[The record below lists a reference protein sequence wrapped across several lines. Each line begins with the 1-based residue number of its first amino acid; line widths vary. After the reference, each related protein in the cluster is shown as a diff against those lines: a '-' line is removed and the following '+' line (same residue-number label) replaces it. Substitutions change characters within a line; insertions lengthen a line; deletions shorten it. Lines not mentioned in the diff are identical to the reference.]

1 MRALSLSICTLS
13 FPSLS
18 VKNPEDSLTRVEY
31 QHQWP
36 LFSLQRLNP
45 KDWLQKR
52 HVLVPSHYRFPSWI
66 RFALF
71 FRRCAAARFALSVD
85 SSNEREFT
93 RKARSRWSVYVSPVL
108 SLRKFFS
115 NETTARTKES
125 LKEFCIAKQQY
136 NLFVQFYVFCLDFPH
151 VVIFFRF

>member
-1 MRALSLSICTLS
+1 MSNSVRALSLSLSICTLS

-18 VKNPEDSLTRVEY
+18 VKDPEDSLTRVEY
-31 QHQWP
+31 HHQCS

-71 FRRCAAARFALSVD
+71 FRRCASARFPLSVD
-85 SSNEREFT
+85 SSNERE
-93 RKARSRWSVYVSPVL
+93 VYKKG
-108 SLRKFFS
+108 SLEVVGVRIP
-115 NETTARTKES
+115 TTEPT
-125 LKEFCIAKQQY
+125 
-136 NLFVQFYVFCLDFPH
+136 
-151 VVIFFRF
+151 

>member
-1 MRALSLSICTLS
+1 MLELNLPLYFFRVEFCAGSLSLSICTLS

-18 VKNPEDSLTRVEY
+18 VKDPEDSLTRVEY
-31 QHQWP
+31 HHQCS
-36 LFSLQRLNP
+36 LCSLQRLNP

-52 HVLVPSHYRFPSWI
+52 HVLDRFPSWI

-93 RKARSRWSVYVSPVL
+93 RKARSR
-108 SLRKFFS
+108 
-115 NETTARTKES
+115 
-125 LKEFCIAKQQY
+125 
-136 NLFVQFYVFCLDFPH
+136 
-151 VVIFFRF
+151 